1 MKFLEKSGD
10 RIMEKCTQ
18 SCSLR
23 YQVMET
29 ARQLFHAQG
38 YDHTTLEDISKQ
50 LKINDH
56 EVFNFFRS
64 KDDLLEAVW
73 SES

>member
-1 MKFLEKSGD
+1 
-10 RIMEKCTQ
+10 MERCNQ
-18 SCSLR
+18 SYSLR
-23 YQVMET
+23 DQIMAT

-56 EVFNFFRS
+56 EVCNVFRS

-73 SES
+73 SE